1 MALRH
6 SFEENV
12 YPPLDRQTVMRRD
25 AYVVYWVS
33 LNSMITMSFFSR
45 NKAHPFSHKLLGR
58 ARVPRSLSPTH
69 ASASL
74 TFQFTHT
81 DKLKNEENKKS
92 SAATAAL

>member
-6 SFEENV
+6 SFEGNV

-45 NKAHPFSHKLLGR
+45 NEAHPFSHKLLG
-58 ARVPRSLSPTH
+58 
-69 ASASL
+69 
-74 TFQFTHT
+74 
-81 DKLKNEENKKS
+81 
-92 SAATAAL
+92 